1 MLLRREDQS
10 LEQKIWEFDFWV
22 TPSMVD
28 IRGTDRFKLEMKRVV
43 GVLDALSKGGH
54 QDLDKARFAADLV
67 GRTITHLDSF
77 HDHNEV
83 REYIKF
89 AEEFLASL
97 SALLFLVTGKSDNN
111 NKCQFPIY
119 LRNQVGW
126 ETMPALRGKNGKR
139 YAVEENIP
147 RVLDSEA
154 FMARIARLHV
164 AERQTGCDAS
174 LRNVA
179 PTQLF
184 QFVNSLLADEPSRNQ
199 LTAFLRHYV
208 NAKEAKEDFTILFT
222 PLVMFQVR
230 GSVAASGGHEP
241 EEMLREKMIDWGM
254 VREIDFNT
262 NDVVLDVEAGVIF
275 ELRGDQPEEK
285 KRKTKTRAYDFV
297 LPFRTPNWHPMIFVQ
312 SQFYAG
318 DSGSVSHKNVDQT
331 RSSRQ
336 NATRL
341 SAKAWPTSPPPVFL
355 EYVDGAGYS
364 ASLNGDLKSLLSF
377 EDTANFF
384 QVRSASI
391 RLRRELQ
398 KIGFLTPLEVG
409 HAVLFQ
415 AGRRPAVEHQLI
427 DEGYLPAE
435 IARVIQ
441 VAQDHGLISVEG
453 GILTVTDIFQ
463 SAVQRHL
470 LLDLIACEGKAF
482 QSLIGVSG
490 VALVPGYGP
499 YHGLSLADLDKIV
512 RKNFRAIWPGGFMA
526 DLQQLCNSGLVVL
539 R

>member
-1 MLLRREDQS
+1 MLLKRSDQS
-10 LEQKIWEFDFWV
+10 IDQKMWEFDFWV
-22 TPSMVD
+22 TPSIVD

-43 GVLDALSKGGH
+43 WVLDALTNGGH
-54 QDLDKARFAADLV
+54 QELDTTRFSANLVERVFVRLNQFEPAAEPTQLAE
-67 GRTITHLDSF
+67 L
-77 HDHNEV
+77 
-83 REYIKF
+83 

-126 ETMPALRGKNGKR
+126 ETIPILRTKAGKPF
-139 YAVEENIP
+139 AIQSEIP

-154 FMARIARLHV
+154 YMSRIARMYV
-164 AERQTGCDAS
+164 AEKHEESHAS
-174 LRNVA
+174 LKDVA
-179 PTQLF
+179 STLLF
-184 QFVNSLLADEPSRNQ
+184 QFVNSLLTDEPSRNQ
-199 LTAFLRHYV
+199 LTAFLNHY
-208 NAKEAKEDFTILFT
+208 KKSTEAKEDASVLLT

-241 EEMLREKMIDWGM
+241 EELLRVQMTNWGM
-254 VREIDFNT
+254 IQEIDFNI
-262 NDVVLDVEAGVIF
+262 NDVILDVEAGKIL
-275 ELRGDQPEEK
+275 ELRGDVSEEK
-285 KRKTKTRAYDFV
+285 KVKTKTRAYDFV

-331 RSSRQ
+331 ISSRQ

-341 SAKAWPTSPPPVFL
+341 SKKAWPKSAPPIFL

-377 EDTANFF
+377 QDTAGFF

-398 KIGFLTPLEVG
+398 KIGFLTPFEIA
-409 HAVLFQ
+409 HAVVRKTGKKADVVALLTNEGYSAAEIERTILVSITQGLVVLRGGNLIVASGFM
-415 AGRRPAVEHQLI
+415 PAV
-427 DEGYLPAE
+427 
-435 IARVIQ
+435 R
-441 VAQDHGLISVEG
+441 
-453 GILTVTDIFQ
+453 
-463 SAVQRHL
+463 RHL
-470 LLDLIACEGKAF
+470 ILDLIACEGSKY
-482 QSLIGVSG
+482 LTLNGVTG

-499 YHGLSLADLDKIV
+499 LHGLPLSKLEILLLKSF
-512 RKNFRAIWPGGFMA
+512 KSIWPAGFMA
-526 DLQQLCNSGLVVL
+526 DLQQLCTDGLVVL